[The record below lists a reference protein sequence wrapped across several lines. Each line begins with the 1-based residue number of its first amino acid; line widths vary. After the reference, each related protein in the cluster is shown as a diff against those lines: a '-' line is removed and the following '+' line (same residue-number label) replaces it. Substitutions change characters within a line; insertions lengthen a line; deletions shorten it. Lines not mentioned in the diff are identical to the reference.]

1 MKVFSARWFLVLV
14 MLAVGGCRDDKPS
27 PATTTPMDGEADL
40 RANLAQLGPEDQ
52 RLAEEQKYCPM
63 MEGIRL
69 GETGRPCK
77 VTVKGVSTFV
87 CCESCV
93 QAAEEDPEEALAKIR
108 KLKRERMATSAER

>member
-14 MLAVGGCRDDKPS
+14 LLAVGGCRDKPS
-27 PATTTPMDGEADL
+27 PATTTPADGEADI
-40 RANLAQLGPEDQ
+40 RANLAQLGPEDR
-52 RLAEEQKYCPM
+52 RLAEEQKYCPL
-63 MEGIRL
+63 MEGVRL

-93 QAAEEDPEEALAKIR
+93 QAAEEDPDQALAKIR
-108 KLKRERMATSAER
+108 ELERQQKAASAKP